1 MSGRQQESYACVTN
15 QIYVSLYIYI
25 CVCAVVLCSV
35 DAAHFTSLLSLLL
48 TALLLQWSDVVDYVR
63 EKHKQYL

>member
-1 MSGRQQESYACVTN
+1 VCDESD
-15 QIYVSLYIYI
+15 IRKSLYIYI